1 MAKAELE
8 RNAEPSIIDRLID
21 DDRHVTA
28 DRPPTRA
35 ESIRRVMD
43 TVRRDI
49 ELLLNTRR
57 IAMTPDEA
65 MPEVAASLF
74 FYGMPD
80 LTSVSKDSQ
89 AAKTRLA
96 RQVEETITAFE
107 PRLEQVKV
115 TLVPSDRAQFG
126 EVRFAIQAMLKLDP
140 TPERVTFDTVLEPG
154 RGTVAVGG
162 GSGA

>member
-21 DDRHVTA
+21 EDRHVTG
-28 DRPPTRA
+28 DRHPSRA

-57 IAMTPDEA
+57 IALEPQES
-65 MPEVAASLF
+65 MPEIARSLY

-80 LTSVSKDSQ
+80 MTSVSKDSQ
-89 AAKTRLA
+89 AAKSRLA
-96 RQVEETITAFE
+96 RQVEETIMAFE
-107 PRLEQVKV
+107 PRLDQVKV
-115 TLVPSDRAQFG
+115 TLIPSERAAFG
-126 EVRFAIQAMLKLDP
+126 EVRFAIEALLKLDP
-140 TPERVTFDTVLEPG
+140 KPERVTFDTVLEPG
-154 RGTVAVGG
+154 RGAVAVGG
-162 GSGA
+162 GAGA

>member
-21 DDRHVTA
+21 DDRYVTS
-28 DRPPTRA
+28 DRLHSRA
-35 ESIRRVMD
+35 ESVRRVMD
-43 TVRRDI
+43 AVRRDI

-57 IAMTPDEA
+57 IALPASEA
-65 MPEVAASLF
+65 LPEVAASLF

-96 RQVEETITAFE
+96 RQVEETIQAFE

-115 TLVPSDRAQFG
+115 TLLPSERAQFG
-126 EVRFAIQAMLKLDP
+126 EVRFSIEAMLKLDP

-154 RGTVAVGG
+154 RGAVAVGG
-162 GSGA
+162 SSA

>member
-8 RNAEPSIIDRLID
+8 RNAEPSVLDRLID
-21 DDRHVTA
+21 EDRGILA
-28 DRPPTRA
+28 DRVPTRA
-35 ESIRRVMD
+35 ESIRRMMD

-57 IAMTPDEA
+57 IAVEPSEGL
-65 MPEVAASLF
+65 PEVAASLY

-80 LTSVSKDSQ
+80 MTSVSRDSSS
-89 AAKTRLA
+89 AKTRLA
-96 RQVEETITAFE
+96 RQVEETINAFE

-126 EVRFAIQAMLKLDP
+126 EVRFAVEALLRLDP

-154 RGTVAVGG
+154 RGAVAVAG
-162 GSGA
+162 GSNA